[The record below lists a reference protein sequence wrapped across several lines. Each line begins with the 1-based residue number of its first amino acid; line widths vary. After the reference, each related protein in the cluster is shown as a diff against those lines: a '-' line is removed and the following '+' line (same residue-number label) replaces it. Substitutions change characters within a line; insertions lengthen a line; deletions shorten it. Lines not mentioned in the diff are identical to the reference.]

1 VSHLI
6 LLAQAAGGGG
16 ASMILIFVAMFAI
29 MYFMIIRPQ
38 QKQVKQH
45 NAMLASLKKGD
56 EVVTQGGVIGRIT
69 VIADKVITLEIASGV
84 KVRVLKGSVQSRA
97 AALDDAAKADDKK
110 AEEKEEK
117 S

>member
-1 VSHLI
+1 MSHLI
-6 LLAQAAGGGG
+6 LLAQAGGSGGGT
-16 ASMILIFVAMFAI
+16 SMILIFVAMFAI

-69 VIADKVITLEIASGV
+69 LITDKVITLEVSNGV
-84 KVRVLKGSVQSRA
+84 KVRVLKGSIQNRA
-97 AALDDAAKADDKK
+97 AALDEAAKADEKK
-110 AEEKEEK
+110 ADEKEEK
-117 S
+117 